1 MPLCR
6 PSPRPRKEDRTTKSL
21 PLLRHRL
28 TPHNHRHVR
37 RWIQTILWYF
47 RIRLPRLHVIQ
58 SYWFQWCHRWYSV
71 VDLLG
76 RICQFFNYRECY
88 DFYRELDS
96 FLLHYQECFLHVA
109 VPPQVHGSG
118 ACIQANYQ
126 VSVILK
132 LFALAAT
139 NIANLFLIIVS
150 CFTLSPSSSRPFVM
164 PHLQSFEH
172 SKPQKKEE

>member
-1 MPLCR
+1 M
-6 PSPRPRKEDRTTKSL
+6 
-21 PLLRHRL
+21 
-28 TPHNHRHVR
+28 
-37 RWIQTILWYF
+37 
-47 RIRLPRLHVIQ
+47 
-58 SYWFQWCHRWYSV
+58 

-132 LFALAAT
+132 LFALVAT
-139 NIANLFLIIVS
+139 NIANLFLIIVF